1 MWEYA
6 VLHQRDNGWAVAF
19 GEGLAKWYIEVV
31 FENPI
36 KRGWDKRADTAI
48 GDSKSRKKSIRKPA
62 KDRIW
67 WLYGEKTWN
76 SENPLWKTPK
86 PSLIDYAKKWNRK
99 FPPHF
104 IEIFGVN
111 PTHATAVFDGMTEPL
126 FEAPTVVQVLNM
138 AGQEGWE
145 LVGTV
150 PSGTNRMLRRSL

>member
-1 MWEYA
+1 MALW
-6 VLHQRDNGWAVAF
+6 R
-19 GEGLAKWYIEVV
+19 
-31 FENPI
+31 EN
-36 KRGWDKRADTAI
+36 
-48 GDSKSRKKSIRKPA
+48 
-62 KDRIW
+62 
-67 WLYGEKTWN
+67 LN
-76 SENPLWKTPK
+76 SENPLLKTPK

>member
-1 MWEYA
+1 MVHRGGLRKSDQTGLGQASRHCDRRFKITKEE
-6 VLHQRDNGWAVAF
+6 HQ
-19 GEGLAKWYIEVV
+19 
-31 FENPI
+31 
-36 KRGWDKRADTAI
+36 
-48 GDSKSRKKSIRKPA
+48 KPA